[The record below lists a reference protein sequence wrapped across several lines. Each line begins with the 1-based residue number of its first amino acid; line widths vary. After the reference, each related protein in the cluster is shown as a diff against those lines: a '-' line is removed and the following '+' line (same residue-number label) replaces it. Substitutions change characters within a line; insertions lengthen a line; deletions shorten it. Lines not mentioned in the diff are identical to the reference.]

1 MPPQAPFVPQNAAA
15 LSLSAL
21 LPLTSGSTGL
31 RLEMHGRSCALGFLL
46 VPAQLA
52 SVEFDSDKESLI
64 SR

>member
-1 MPPQAPFVPQNAAA
+1 MPPQAPSVPQNAAA

-21 LPLTSGSTGL
+21 LPLTGL
-31 RLEMHGRSCALGFLL
+31 RLEMHGRSCALGSLL

-52 SVEFDSDKESLI
+52 SVEFDSDTESLI